1 MYARACVLA
10 DRWAMRLLTNG
21 GALDVKASE
30 DVAKLLSRH
39 PARQFAGHN
48 VHSMELPER
57 QAWGSL

>member
-1 MYARACVLA
+1 
-10 DRWAMRLLTNG
+10 MRLLTNG